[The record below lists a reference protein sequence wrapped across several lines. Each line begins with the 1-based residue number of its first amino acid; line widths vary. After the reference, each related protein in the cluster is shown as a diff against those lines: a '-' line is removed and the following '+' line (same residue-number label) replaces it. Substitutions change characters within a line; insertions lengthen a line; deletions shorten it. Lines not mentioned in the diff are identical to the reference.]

1 MTPAMT
7 ERFSLYAPAVSI
19 DSNPLHALS
28 RSACLCLRHS
38 VTKGQADIIDAWLR
52 QRTDAGLRLDSSAV
66 DVLTSLS
73 GGGPRHLQ
81 LGRDAHVPPG
91 LASLTRVETVLFSRA
106 DGISRWLSVLPNVR
120 FVRILLHGDEV
131 DAAELA
137 PSLLGLSVGEGG
149 IYNSRALTTARK
161 LRVIELRDVRLDDFA
176 AIGDLPELRALR
188 LARIGPLT
196 SLRPLAGHRA
206 MRSLALQDLVHLRS
220 LDVLSSLPMLESIE
234 LRGLWQ
240 FAIPDAQ
247 PLFAVPRLARA
258 SVDIGGR
265 RKNVEIIKRLGLP
278 PAQRFD
284 AERLSL
290 ELT

>member
-1 MTPAMT
+1 MVGIVEWVA
-7 ERFSLYAPAVSI
+7 ERP
-19 DSNPLHALS
+19 D
-28 RSACLCLRHS
+28 ACL
-38 VTKGQADIIDAWLR
+38 
-52 QRTDAGLRLDSSAV
+52 RLEGSAV
-66 DVLTSLS
+66 NVLTSLS
-73 GGGPRHLQ
+73 GGPRHLL
-81 LGRDAHVPPG
+81 LGRDAHVPPR

-106 DGISRWLSVLPNVR
+106 DGVARWLSVLPNVR
-120 FVRILLHGDEV
+120 FVRILLHGDDL
-131 DAAELA
+131 DAAA
-137 PSLLGLSVGEGG
+137 IATPSLLGLSLGEGRVR
-149 IYNSRALTTARK
+149 NARALSDTRG

-188 LARIGPLT
+188 LARVGPLT

-220 LDVLSSLPMLESIE
+220 LDVLSSLPMLESVE

-290 ELT
+290 ALT